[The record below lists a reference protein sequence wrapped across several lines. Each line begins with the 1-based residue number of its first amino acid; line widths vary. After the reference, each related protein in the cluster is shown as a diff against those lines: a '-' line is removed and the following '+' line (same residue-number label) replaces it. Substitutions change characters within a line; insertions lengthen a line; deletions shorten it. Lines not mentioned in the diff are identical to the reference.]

1 MRSLRVECDRLIYK
15 HMQSEDAQQM
25 PNAAPQAETSSAY
38 NTGGESCRSAT
49 VTPDGCVP
57 LLLHHQRQ
65 PMQQANVQKFTPA
78 REDPRRECCPPS
90 PSHVKRRCDGTRYV
104 VKRPVRNQVLKKREA
119 QLNKERTGISTDDD
133 AFSGVKLGHYFC
145 REDRKKQLEH
155 ERMRKI
161 RHEQRINQAKLAN
174 TDKLIVDMAYRK
186 MARRQAPLDAF
197 TSTREYLSQRHEQ
210 QGPPPPAPILA
221 VTTV

>member
-1 MRSLRVECDRLIYK
+1 MDINAEEAVPPVEFK
-15 HMQSEDAQQM
+15 W
-25 PNAAPQAETSSAY
+25 
-38 NTGGESCRSAT
+38 
-49 VTPDGCVP
+49 
-57 LLLHHQRQ
+57 
-65 PMQQANVQKFTPA
+65 K
-78 REDPRRECCPPS
+78 
-90 PSHVKRRCDGTRYV
+90 VKRRCDGTRYV